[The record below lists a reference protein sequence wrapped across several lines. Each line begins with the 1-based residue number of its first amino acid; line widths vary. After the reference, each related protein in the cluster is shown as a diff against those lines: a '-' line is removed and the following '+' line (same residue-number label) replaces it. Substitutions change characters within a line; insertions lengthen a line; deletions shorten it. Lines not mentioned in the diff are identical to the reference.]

1 VFPFVQW
8 WGMRQDESGSRGTG
22 PASRPLA
29 QKHVGRAFA
38 GDLPGAFIAQRAHVD
53 AAEEMF
59 AGTEQD
65 R

>member
-1 VFPFVQW
+1 
-8 WGMRQDESGSRGTG
+8 MRQDESGSRGTG
-22 PASRPLA
+22 PASRALA